1 MESIANRAS
10 VPDRCEETCQIS
22 PVHTNLDV
30 VQDDASTSLV
40 LEGQQLIGVLPLLL
54 AVLLEEVGEAV
65 EGHVVAGE
73 VESLRRTGRLKKTTT
88 KHSLGGDVRN
98 Y

>member
-1 MESIANRAS
+1 MESEL

-22 PVHTNLDV
+22 PVRTNLDV

-54 AVLLEEVGEAV
+54 AVLLEEVREPV
-65 EGHVVAGE
+65 EGHVVTGE
-73 VESLRRTGRLKKTTT
+73 VESLRRTGRLKKKKT
-88 KHSLGGDVRN
+88 LIRRGRP
-98 Y
+98 